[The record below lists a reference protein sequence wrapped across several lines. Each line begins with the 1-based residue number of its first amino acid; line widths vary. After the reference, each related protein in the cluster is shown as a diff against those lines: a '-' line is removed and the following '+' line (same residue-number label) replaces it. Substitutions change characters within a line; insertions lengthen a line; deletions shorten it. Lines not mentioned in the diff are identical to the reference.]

1 MVKVIAKFFV
11 KEDKVEEFL
20 KLASVL
26 VEESRKETGCVSY
39 NLLQDV
45 SNPQTLIM
53 VEEWESAKILK
64 THMASAHFTSI
75 IPEMSL
81 LQFRKEEITVCKNV
95 F

>member
-26 VEESRKETGCVSY
+26 VEESRKEEGCVSY

-75 IPEMSL
+75 IPKMSL
-81 LQFRKEEITVCKNV
+81 LQFQKEEITVCKNV

>member
-20 KLASVL
+20 KLANVL
-26 VEESRKETGCVSY
+26 VEESRKEAGCVRY

-53 VEEWESAKILK
+53 VEEWESAGILK

-75 IPEMSL
+75 IPKMSL
-81 LQFRKEEITVCKNV
+81 LQFQKEEITVCKNV

>member
-20 KLASVL
+20 KLANVL
-26 VEESRKETGCVSY
+26 VEESRKEAGCVSY

-75 IPEMSL
+75 IPEMSQ
-81 LQFRKEEITVCKNV
+81 LQFQKEEITVCKNV

>member
-11 KEDKVEEFL
+11 KEDKVEDFF
-20 KLASVL
+20 KLANVL

-81 LQFRKEEITVCKNV
+81 LQFQKEEITVCKNV

>member
-26 VEESRKETGCVSY
+26 VEESRKEAGCVRY

>member
-20 KLASVL
+20 KLANVL
-26 VEESRKETGCVSY
+26 VEESRKEAGCVSY

-81 LQFRKEEITVCKNV
+81 LQFQKEEITVCKNV

>member
-11 KEDKVEEFL
+11 KEEKVEEFL

-26 VEESRKETGCVSY
+26 VEESRKEEGCVSY

>member
-20 KLASVL
+20 KLASIL
-26 VEESRKETGCVSY
+26 VEESRKEAGCVSY

-53 VEEWESAKILK
+53 VEEWESAGILK

-81 LQFRKEEITVCKNV
+81 LQFQKEEITVCKNV

>member
-11 KEDKVEEFL
+11 KEDKVEDFL
-20 KLASVL
+20 KLANVL
-26 VEESRKETGCVSY
+26 VEESRKEAGCVSY

-53 VEEWESAKILK
+53 VEEWESAGILK

-75 IPEMSL
+75 IPKMSL
-81 LQFRKEEITVCKNV
+81 LQFQKEEITVCKNV

>member
-20 KLASVL
+20 KLANVL
-26 VEESRKETGCVSY
+26 VEESRKEAGCVRY

-53 VEEWESAKILK
+53 VEEWESAGILK
-64 THMASAHFTSI
+64 RHMASAHFTSI
-75 IPEMSL
+75 IPKMSL
-81 LQFRKEEITVCKNV
+81 LQFQKEEITVCKNV

>member
-20 KLASVL
+20 KLANVL

-53 VEEWESAKILK
+53 VEEWESAGILK

-75 IPEMSL
+75 IPKMSL
-81 LQFRKEEITVCKNV
+81 LQFQKEEITVCKNV

>member
-11 KEDKVEEFL
+11 KEEKVEEFL

-26 VEESRKETGCVSY
+26 VEESRKEEGCVSY

-53 VEEWESAKILK
+53 VEEWESAGILK

-75 IPEMSL
+75 IPKMSL
-81 LQFRKEEITVCKNV
+81 LQFQKEEITVCKNV

>member
-1 MVKVIAKFFV
+1 MVKVIAKFLV
-11 KEDKVEEFL
+11 KEEKVEEFL

-26 VEESRKETGCVSY
+26 VEESRKEEGCVSY

-81 LQFRKEEITVCKNV
+81 LQFQKEEITVCKNV

>member
-26 VEESRKETGCVSY
+26 VEESRKEEGCVSY

-45 SNPQTLIM
+45 SNSQILIM

-64 THMASAHFTSI
+64 THMDSAHFTSI
-75 IPEMSL
+75 IPKMSL
-81 LQFRKEEITVCKNV
+81 LQFQKEEITVCKNV

>member
-11 KEDKVEEFL
+11 KEEKVEEFL

-26 VEESRKETGCVSY
+26 VEESRKEEGCVSY

-45 SNPQTLIM
+45 SNSQILIM

-75 IPEMSL
+75 IPKMSL
-81 LQFRKEEITVCKNV
+81 LQFQKEEITVCKNV

>member
-64 THMASAHFTSI
+64 THIASAHFTSI

-81 LQFRKEEITVCKNV
+81 LQFQKEEITVCKNV

>member
-11 KEDKVEEFL
+11 KEEKVEEFL

-26 VEESRKETGCVSY
+26 VEESRKEEGCVSY

-53 VEEWESAKILK
+53 VEEWASAKILK

-81 LQFRKEEITVCKNV
+81 LQFQKEEITVCKNV

>member
-26 VEESRKETGCVSY
+26 VEESRKEEGCVSY

-45 SNPQTLIM
+45 SNPQILIM

-75 IPEMSL
+75 IPKMSL
-81 LQFRKEEITVCKNV
+81 LQFQKEEITVCKNV

>member
-20 KLASVL
+20 KLANVL
-26 VEESRKETGCVSY
+26 VEESRKEAGCVSY

-53 VEEWESAKILK
+53 VEEWESAGILK

-75 IPEMSL
+75 IPKMSL
-81 LQFRKEEITVCKNV
+81 LQFQKEEITVCKNV

>member
-64 THMASAHFTSI
+64 THMDSAHFTSI
-75 IPEMSL
+75 IPKMSL
-81 LQFRKEEITVCKNV
+81 LQFQKEEITVCKNV

>member
-26 VEESRKETGCVSY
+26 VEESRKEEGCVSY

>member
-26 VEESRKETGCVSY
+26 VEESRKEEGCVSY

-81 LQFRKEEITVCKNV
+81 LQFQKEEITVCKNV

>member
-11 KEDKVEEFL
+11 KEDKVEDFL
-20 KLASVL
+20 KLANVL

-81 LQFRKEEITVCKNV
+81 LQFQKEEITVCKNV

>member
-11 KEDKVEEFL
+11 KEDKIEEFL
-20 KLASVL
+20 KLANVL

-81 LQFRKEEITVCKNV
+81 LQFQKEEITVCKNV

>member
-26 VEESRKETGCVSY
+26 VEESRKEEGCVSY

-45 SNPQTLIM
+45 SNSQILIM

-75 IPEMSL
+75 IPKMSL
-81 LQFRKEEITVCKNV
+81 LQFQKEEITVCKNV

>member
-20 KLASVL
+20 KLANVL

-53 VEEWESAKILK
+53 VEEWESAGILK
-64 THMASAHFTSI
+64 THMASVHFTSI
-75 IPEMSL
+75 IPKMSL
-81 LQFRKEEITVCKNV
+81 LQFQKEEITVCKNV

>member
-20 KLASVL
+20 KLANVL
-26 VEESRKETGCVSY
+26 VEESRKEAGCVRY

-53 VEEWESAKILK
+53 VEEWESAGILK

-81 LQFRKEEITVCKNV
+81 LQFQKEEITVCKNV

>member
-26 VEESRKETGCVSY
+26 VEESRKEEGCVSY

-45 SNPQTLIM
+45 SNSQILIM

-81 LQFRKEEITVCKNV
+81 LQFQKEEITVCKNV

>member
-26 VEESRKETGCVSY
+26 VEESRKEEGCVSY

-64 THMASAHFTSI
+64 THIASAHFTSI

-81 LQFRKEEITVCKNV
+81 LQFQKEEITVCKNV

>member
-20 KLASVL
+20 KLANVL

-81 LQFRKEEITVCKNV
+81 LQFQKEEITVCKNV

>member
-20 KLASVL
+20 KLANVL
-26 VEESRKETGCVSY
+26 VEESRKEEGCVSY

-53 VEEWESAKILK
+53 VEEWESAGILK

-81 LQFRKEEITVCKNV
+81 LQFQKEEITVCKNV

>member
-81 LQFRKEEITVCKNV
+81 LQFQKEEITVCKNV